1 MPLQPEQIDNLR
13 VVSGNLEYFN
23 GSSWVQ
29 LNDQAGSP
37 PPIGSI
43 MIGMF
48 LSTPSN
54 YLQLNRATLS
64 KTTYSELWDYAYNND
79 LLASGTNPADS
90 EGNIIQFID
99 VDSSNFKLPDFRG
112 LNPVVAGVNSFLQA
126 GNGASLQAGMAAYQK
141 WMMQGHYTRNYEN
154 GYSEARSGGSDSGHL
169 VYSDAAGNVVNAAT
183 YTLGVIISDGVN
195 GTPQTGGYTRGP
207 GFGIGAYIRY
217 Q

>member
-141 WMMQGHYTRNYEN
+141 WMMQGHRHTIHLYTPV
-154 GYSEARSGGSDSGHL
+154 GSGDTVAASTGSSG
-169 VYSDAAGNVVNAAT
+169 VGIYNMQYSD
-183 YTLGVIISDGVN
+183 VIIPDTVN
-195 GTPQTGGYTRGP
+195 GTPQVGGYTRGP